1 MRSRRFYPALLIAI
15 PFFTLSSLVSAQ
27 TDDASDQEELTPD
40 QSQYVL
46 EEVLVSVQR
55 RTQSLQEVPISVTA
69 ISGDRIKEGGI
80 MNVADVA
87 LETPNFTFTQFNIGE
102 PQYYI
107 RGIGNTN
114 DSAGSDPAVATF
126 IDDVYIGRTGGTSM
140 DLFDLNRVEIVRG
153 PHGTLFGKNVVGGAI
168 SIHTNKPTPEF
179 ESRLGLTFGNYDQ
192 YMLRGLVNGR
202 MTDNLSGKF
211 SFSKQVRD
219 GYVDN
224 VIDGQE
230 YHDADNTSLR
240 GQMLWT
246 PSDDVDVLF
255 GLDYSK
261 DDLNGNCRNV
271 NNLDLHDPFGVAEV
285 FYEPVIEATTGG
297 DIRKC
302 ASSVGAGQ
310 KREVS
315 GGLLRVDWN
324 LEASVFTSITAYRQA
339 DYKWSVDLAGM
350 PWGTTTFNLI
360 DQAEEDSD
368 QFSQEFRWASS
379 GAETLDWL
387 LGAFYMKE
395 NVDRAENFI
404 GAFGPPF
411 AAQGFFLLDGDII
424 YAQDN
429 TTKSYALF
437 AKLDWHISDA
447 WTLSVGG
454 RYAKDK
460 KSIEQTLIN
469 QEDPALDVGFL
480 TLIGHPDPQVVL
492 GIPANGPGGMVAY
505 LTTGDASFLSVPYS
519 VPASDSW
526 SEFLPSADINWRFAD
541 NNLLYFTYSEGY
553 KSGAFQAQVPF
564 PGPAVEPLEP
574 ENVKNYE
581 FGIKSELADNRL
593 RINASIFQMDYTNLQ
608 VFQLVG
614 SLLVGGNAEAT
625 SRGIELD
632 AAALLTENWIL
643 GFTYGYLDAEYD
655 TYILEGVADW
665 SGNRLPRSSE
675 HSGSINTTY
684 TLNLAGG
691 AAMDFGLVY
700 SAQSD
705 FYFDPANSADQ
716 LEGSFGLLDASVTWR
731 SATDRWNVSLWGRNL
746 TDEEYRTHSIQSNI
760 AGSVDLWNLPRTYGV
775 TFTWNY

>member
-1 MRSRRFYPALLIAI
+1 MRSRKAFIVLLTAALVFA
-15 PFFTLSSLVSAQ
+15 LSGNITAQ
-27 TDDASDQEELTPD
+27 TEDASNEAEVTPEQE
-40 QSQYVL
+40 QYAL
-46 EEVLVSVQR
+46 EDVLVSVQR
-55 RTQSLQEVPISVTA
+55 RTESLQVVPISVTA
-69 ISGDRIKEGGI
+69 ISGDRIREGGI
-80 MNVADVA
+80 MNIADVA
-87 LETPNFTFTQFNIGE
+87 LETPNFTFTQFNVGE

-126 IDDVYIGRTGGTSM
+126 IDDVYIGRTGGTST
-140 DLFDLNRVEIVRG
+140 DLFDLDRVEVIRG

-168 SIHTNKPTPEF
+168 SIYTNRPSPEF
-179 ESRLGLTFGNYDQ
+179 ESRIGLTVGNYDQ

-224 VIDGQE
+224 VVDDLV

-240 GQMLWT
+240 GQILWT
-246 PSDDVDVLF
+246 PSDEVDVLF

-271 NNLDLHDPFGVAEV
+271 NNLELNDAFGVAEI

-302 ASSVGAGQ
+302 ASSAGAGQ
-310 KREVS
+310 EREV
-315 GGLLRVDWN
+315 GGALLRVDWSM
-324 LEASVFTSITAYRQA
+324 EASTFTSITAYREA
-339 DYKWSVDLAGM
+339 DYKWSEDLAGL

-360 DQAEEDSD
+360 DQAEEDSN

-379 GAETLDWL
+379 GGETFDWL
-387 LGAFYMKE
+387 FGAFYMKE

-437 AKLDWHISDA
+437 AKLDWHITDTIS
-447 WTLSVGG
+447 LSVGG

-469 QEDPALDVGFL
+469 QESPAQDVGFL
-480 TLIGHPDPQVVL
+480 TLTGHPDPQVVL
-492 GIPANGPGGMVAY
+492 GIPANGPTNLFAY
-505 LTTGDASFLSVPYS
+505 LGSGSASFLSTPFS
-519 VPASDSW
+519 VHADDAW

-553 KSGAFQAQVPF
+553 KSGAFQSQTPF
-564 PGPAVEPLEP
+564 PDAAVVPLEP

-581 FGIKSELADNRL
+581 IGIKSELADNRV
-593 RINASIFQMDYTNLQ
+593 RINASIFKMDYTNLQ

-625 SRGIELD
+625 SEGIEID

-643 GFTYGYLDAEYD
+643 GFTYGYLDAKYD
-655 TYILEGVADW
+655 TYLLGSADW

-684 TLNLAGG
+684 TVNLSGG
-691 AAMDFGLVY
+691 GTMDISAVY
-700 SAQSD
+700 SAKSD
-705 FYFDPANSADQ
+705 FYFGPDNHPGG
-716 LEGSFGLLDASVTWR
+716 LEDGFGLLDASLTWR
-731 SATDRWNVSLWGRNL
+731 NASDRWIVSLWGRNL
-746 TDEEYRTHSIQSNI
+746 TDEEYRTHSIISNI
-760 AGSVDLWNLPRTYGV
+760 AGTVDLWNLPRTYGV
-775 TFTWNY
+775 TLTWNY